1 MDAFLLVPIIF
12 MLSVIVFILLCLIV
26 NVLFLNFEKE
36 LPDPLK
42 LGLPGMLTCLIVL
55 LILDFIK

>member
-36 LPDPLK
+36 LPNPLK

-55 LILDFIK
+55 LILHFIK

>member
-1 MDAFLLVPIIF
+1 MDSFLLVPIIF
-12 MLSVIVFILLCLIV
+12 MLSVILFTLLCLIV

-36 LPDPLK
+36 LPDSLK

-55 LILDFIK
+55 IILHFIK